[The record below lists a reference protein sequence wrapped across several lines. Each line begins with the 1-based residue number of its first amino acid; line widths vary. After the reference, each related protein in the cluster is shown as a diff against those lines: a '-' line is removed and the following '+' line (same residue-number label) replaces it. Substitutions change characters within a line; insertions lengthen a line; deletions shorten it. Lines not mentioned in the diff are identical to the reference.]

1 MTHIDL
7 ELEIEKIISTIRKEG
22 YKKVVIQLPDGLKP
36 YAVKIA
42 KEIEKK
48 TGAIVFI
55 WMGSNFG
62 GCDIPIWLD
71 MYGFD
76 AIFHF
81 GHTKFIRS
89 F

>member
-1 MTHIDL
+1 MIFLDQ
-7 ELEIEKIISTIRKEG
+7 EIEKIISIINKKG

-36 YAVKIA
+36 YAIKIV
-42 KEIEKK
+42 KEIENK
-48 TGAIVFI
+48 TNAIVFI
-55 WMGSNFG
+55 WMDSNFG

-71 MYGFD
+71 KYGFD
-76 AIFHF
+76 VILHF

>member
-1 MTHIDL
+1 MICLD
-7 ELEIEKIISTIRKEG
+7 LEIEKIISIINEKG

-36 YAVKIA
+36 YAIKIA
-42 KEIEKK
+42 KEIEKR
-48 TGAIVFI
+48 TNAIVFI

-62 GCDIPIWLD
+62 GCDIPVWLNN
-71 MYGFD
+71 YGFD